1 MTDAETRLALRRG
14 FYRRLRWLWPL
25 LDSSLLRP
33 TLGVAWRILFG
44 GWLVFA
50 LLILGLRFVVLPN
63 IGSYH
68 AQIEQAVTAAIGQP
82 VSIGSIEA
90 RWQGLNPDLIL
101 ENVVVADRQGN
112 PAFTLQ
118 QVEAVLSW
126 TSIARRQVTLALL
139 AFERPVL
146 HVRREV
152 NGRITVA
159 GIDAEGESD
168 PDFAEWVLDQ
178 AHIRIRNATV
188 LWEDRL
194 RQAPPL
200 VLEDLQFGLDN
211 KGRSHRFG
219 LSAAPPAELAARIDV
234 RGEINGDL
242 GEALDHLSGR
252 IFLELDYADLAG
264 WRAWVDYPVYLPQGR
279 GALRL
284 WGDLADSQGKLTA
297 DLALEDVRVRLG
309 RKVPELALDNLRG
322 RLVGRYKE
330 NDWAV
335 AGSKVELLAADG
347 TRVAPTD
354 FQAEWKQEGE
364 AGRVSGSAVA
374 SFLDFAVLGKLA
386 AYLPLDPRSRELLE
400 RHRPQG
406 RISELRAAW
415 TRQGDDLQRYSLK
428 ANFAD
433 LGLLAG
439 GYFPGAKGLS
449 GLVELTEAGGSV
461 SLDSQK
467 AGVSLPAVF
476 SEPDIA
482 VDLLRARASWKVAG
496 EVVDVKLE
504 RLQFEGAD
512 ATGTASGRYRHSGD
526 GPGTIDLAATVARA
540 NGAAVWRYLPKSIGQ
555 DVRDWVRRGIVSG
568 KASDGKLI
576 LKGNLADFPFRDGN
590 KGAFLV
596 TARATDVTLDYAS
609 DWPRIE
615 GIDADL
621 SFGVGM
627 RIVAERGNLLG
638 ARLSGVTA
646 EIPDLES
653 LDEMLNIRGEAQGPT
668 GEFLRFIEQSPVSA
682 KIDHFTQGMK
692 AEGTGRL
699 ELAFDLPLRRPQ
711 DTRLRGDYRFQNNQ
725 LELLAA
731 LPPLT
736 QVNGTLAI
744 SDSAVSAQEIT
755 GRAFGGPLKV
765 GIRSL
770 PDRIAVRAAGTA
782 NVADLGRHFA
792 VPGRERLEGSAA
804 WKSDIAIRRRNAD
817 FVVESDLVGISSSL
831 PEPLGKAAAT
841 PVALRVERVA
851 PDAAQEQFSVTLG
864 KVLRASFLS
873 RGDRL
878 ERAAIV
884 LGEGSPTLPDKGVS
898 VRIALPRVD
907 ADAWRALADSGR
919 AAPATASSSAPATL
933 PVDLVAI
940 QTPLLH
946 LFGRDFQQVDTL
958 LRRRDDGWQIA
969 LNTQEAVGDIYWRG
983 AGAGWLE
990 GRLKRLRIRPAK
1002 EAAGQEVDL
1011 IKSLPGLSLVVDDF
1025 MVGDTALGQ
1034 LELKAQNDKGSWQ
1047 LDTLSLKNPDGAL
1060 NGKAVW
1066 VTEGRQQTRL
1076 NFDLTSGNVGKLLDR
1091 LGYADTVKRG
1101 SAKLGG
1107 DLKWDGP
1114 LTDIHFPTLTGQ
1126 MTLEVEKGQFNKVDP
1141 GVGKLLGLLS
1151 LQSLPRRLTLDFG
1164 DIFSEGLAFDKIEG
1178 KMTVKAGVMRTAEPL
1193 RISSPAAQIDIKGE
1207 TDLKNETQSLDV
1219 AVRPYVGGVA
1229 AAAGAATLVNPLL
1242 GAAALVAGA
1251 ILQNPIGRLFSY
1263 SYHVTGTWTDPKF
1276 EKVGQTVVPAA
1287 TVPVEGGG

>member
-1 MTDAETRLALRRG
+1 VTDAETRLALRRG

-25 LDSSLLRP
+25 LDSSLLRT

-439 GYFPGAKGLS
+439 GYFPGAKGTFGARRTDRGR
-449 GLVELTEAGGSV
+449 GLGFAGFTKG
-461 SLDSQK
+461 
-467 AGVSLPAVF
+467 
-476 SEPDIA
+476 
-482 VDLLRARASWKVAG
+482 R
-496 EVVDVKLE
+496 
-504 RLQFEGAD
+504 RL
-512 ATGTASGRYRHSGD
+512 ATG
-526 GPGTIDLAATVARA
+526 
-540 NGAAVWRYLPKSIGQ
+540 
-555 DVRDWVRRGIVSG
+555 
-568 KASDGKLI
+568 
-576 LKGNLADFPFRDGN
+576 
-590 KGAFLV
+590 
-596 TARATDVTLDYAS
+596 
-609 DWPRIE
+609 
-615 GIDADL
+615 
-621 SFGVGM
+621 
-627 RIVAERGNLLG
+627 
-638 ARLSGVTA
+638 
-646 EIPDLES
+646 
-653 LDEMLNIRGEAQGPT
+653 
-668 GEFLRFIEQSPVSA
+668 
-682 KIDHFTQGMK
+682 
-692 AEGTGRL
+692 
-699 ELAFDLPLRRPQ
+699 
-711 DTRLRGDYRFQNNQ
+711 
-725 LELLAA
+725 
-731 LPPLT
+731 
-736 QVNGTLAI
+736 
-744 SDSAVSAQEIT
+744 
-755 GRAFGGPLKV
+755 
-765 GIRSL
+765 
-770 PDRIAVRAAGTA
+770 
-782 NVADLGRHFA
+782 
-792 VPGRERLEGSAA
+792 
-804 WKSDIAIRRRNAD
+804 
-817 FVVESDLVGISSSL
+817 
-831 PEPLGKAAAT
+831 
-841 PVALRVERVA
+841 
-851 PDAAQEQFSVTLG
+851 
-864 KVLRASFLS
+864 
-873 RGDRL
+873 
-878 ERAAIV
+878 
-884 LGEGSPTLPDKGVS
+884 
-898 VRIALPRVD
+898 
-907 ADAWRALADSGR
+907 
-919 AAPATASSSAPATL
+919 
-933 PVDLVAI
+933 
-940 QTPLLH
+940 
-946 LFGRDFQQVDTL
+946 
-958 LRRRDDGWQIA
+958 
-969 LNTQEAVGDIYWRG
+969 
-983 AGAGWLE
+983 
-990 GRLKRLRIRPAK
+990 
-1002 EAAGQEVDL
+1002 
-1011 IKSLPGLSLVVDDF
+1011 
-1025 MVGDTALGQ
+1025 
-1034 LELKAQNDKGSWQ
+1034 
-1047 LDTLSLKNPDGAL
+1047 
-1060 NGKAVW
+1060 
-1066 VTEGRQQTRL
+1066 
-1076 NFDLTSGNVGKLLDR
+1076 
-1091 LGYADTVKRG
+1091 
-1101 SAKLGG
+1101 
-1107 DLKWDGP
+1107 
-1114 LTDIHFPTLTGQ
+1114 
-1126 MTLEVEKGQFNKVDP
+1126 
-1141 GVGKLLGLLS
+1141 S
-1151 LQSLPRRLTLDFG
+1151 LQRTRHRR
-1164 DIFSEGLAFDKIEG
+1164 
-1178 KMTVKAGVMRTAEPL
+1178 
-1193 RISSPAAQIDIKGE
+1193 
-1207 TDLKNETQSLDV
+1207 
-1219 AVRPYVGGVA
+1219 
-1229 AAAGAATLVNPLL
+1229 
-1242 GAAALVAGA
+1242 
-1251 ILQNPIGRLFSY
+1251 
-1263 SYHVTGTWTDPKF
+1263 
-1276 EKVGQTVVPAA
+1276 
-1287 TVPVEGGG
+1287 